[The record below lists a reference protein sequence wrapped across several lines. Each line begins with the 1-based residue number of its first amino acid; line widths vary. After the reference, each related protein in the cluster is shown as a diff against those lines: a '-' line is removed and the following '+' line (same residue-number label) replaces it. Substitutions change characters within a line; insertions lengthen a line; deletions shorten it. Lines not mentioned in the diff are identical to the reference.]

1 MLKELKQSW
10 LFTRSKKGFSFIEIM
25 VALII
30 LSIVAALS
38 VSVASTYIDESKI
51 TKAEAEAATVQ
62 IAVSQYNIDNP
73 KAKITSTSEL
83 VSAFSTGGSLI
94 QGGYLQRQPY
104 YHNTDGCT
112 YKMKTN
118 GLTGA
123 AIDYHVYI
131 DGCNFIANSGK
142 IGTYIESTEKAKATN

>member
-1 MLKELKQSW
+1 MLEKLKNHRA
-10 LFTRSKKGFSFIEIM
+10 FTRNKKGFSLIEIM

-30 LSIVAALS
+30 LSIVAALGI
-38 VSVASTYIDESKI
+38 SVASTYIDESKI

-73 KAKITSTSEL
+73 KAKIKTTDEL
-83 VSAFSTGGSLI
+83 VSAFSTGGVLI
-94 QGGYLQRQPY
+94 KGGYLQRQPY
-104 YHNTDGCT
+104 YHNTDGCS

-118 GLTGA
+118 GLEGA

-131 DGCNFIANSGK
+131 DGCAFIANSGK
-142 IGTYIESTEKAKATN
+142 IGTYIESSEKAKANK